1 MRSIAVI
8 NQKGG
13 CGKTTTAVN
22 LAAAFAE
29 LGQKVLLVDMDPQSH
44 CALGLAVPER
54 QVEFTIGDAMVR
66 CAEQPLDPDQ
76 LIWQISAR
84 LDLAPS
90 SVSLAAAERQL
101 GGAPDRDTRLLRVLG
116 QMRPRG
122 YDICLIDCPPSIGLL
137 TFNALRAAQEVII
150 PVETGYFALKG
161 SIRQATTLRVMA
173 DRAGHRVIMPVLPTL
188 YDVRMKMAR
197 EILADLDK
205 HFGSR
210 VLPVPI
216 HFNSKLREA
225 ASFGQPIHEYD
236 PASRGAQDYERLARY
251 LLEHHPTLSAG
262 EAAEQAA
269 RATGQ
274 AQGRRNVAVTRSALP
289 PASATESVTT
299 DRPVSPTNRTP
310 SPDDQPQPA
319 ADGRSPAAVQTV
331 WRPKVP
337 QTSRAA
343 DLVQRARA
351 LAQRTA
357 ALQKRLADDPQVDQ
371 AALAD
376 PQPEPPPDDPDVRQR
391 LRKKLERLYGVR
403 YTNQGALFVQP
414 ANGAGQVAVAGDFND
429 WSATAHP
436 MRHNDQLGVWELCIP
451 LEPGRYRYRLVV
463 DGCWSSDPHNQTV
476 EANPFGEMN
485 SVLEAA
491 PAGDAVRGG

>member
-1 MRSIAVI
+1 VRSIAVI

-54 QVEFTIGDAMVR
+54 QVEFTIGDALVR
-66 CAEQPLDPDQ
+66 CADQPLEPEQ

-101 GGAPDRDTRLLRVLG
+101 AAAPDRDTRLLRVLG

-173 DRAGHRVIMPVLPTL
+173 DRAGHRVTMHVLPTL

-236 PASRGAQDYERLARY
+236 PASRGAQDYERLARH
-251 LLEHHPTLSAG
+251 LLAHQPTVSAA
-262 EAAEQAA
+262 EAAERTA
-269 RATGQ
+269 RATR
-274 AQGRRNVAVTRSALP
+274 AQHGEDRR
-289 PASATESVTT
+289 PASARRLAPST
-299 DRPVSPTNRTP
+299 DSPTP
-310 SPDDQPQPA
+310 SPV
-319 ADGRSPAAVQTV
+319 RSGVDTASTTERRPVTGDHQTTEPAAVHPAA
-331 WRPKVP
+331 RRDPP

-343 DLVQRARA
+343 ELVQRARA

-357 ALQKRLADDPQVDQ
+357 ALQKRLTEDPQVDQ
-371 AALAD
+371 DALAD

-414 ANGAGQVAVAGDFND
+414 SNGAAQLAVAGDFND
-429 WSATAHP
+429 WSATANP
-436 MRHNDQLGVWELCIP
+436 MRHNEQLGVWELCLP
-451 LEPGRYRYRLVV
+451 LKPGRYRYRLVV
-463 DGCWSSDPHNQTV
+463 DGQWASDPHNQTV

-485 SVLEAA
+485 SVLEVGPGAQ
-491 PAGDAVRGG
+491 AVAEK